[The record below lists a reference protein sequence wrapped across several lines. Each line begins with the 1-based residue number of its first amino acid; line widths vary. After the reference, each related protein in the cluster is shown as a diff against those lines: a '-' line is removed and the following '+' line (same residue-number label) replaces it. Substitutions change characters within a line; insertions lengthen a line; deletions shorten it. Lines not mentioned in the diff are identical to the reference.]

1 MRCIFFY
8 CLISLLN
15 IQNEVMA
22 SKFIGLLYEIRHH
35 RKYETYSKTFRL
47 TNNKDRTSF
56 QNILFSGFRL
66 K

>member
-15 IQNEVMA
+15 IQNKVMA

-35 RKYETYSKTFRL
+35 RKCKTYSETFRL
-47 TNNKDRTSF
+47 TNNKDRISF